1 MSDIEELNEFLRWPD
16 PLGADYVL
24 TETEAPE
31 GWAQAFNATHHGE
44 LIGATYVQFIIKT
57 PLDASYPAGVRDRL
71 VHVVNAEDESVGP
84 EVLQLTA
91 EHLFAQ
97 DPECRRLVLAAPVEN
112 VPQIA
117 RGESAGFRYVVD
129 VDVKGGPDGVEELS
143 LLAAEPAW
151 VIEESKHL
159 DDVPTH

>member
-1 MSDIEELNEFLRWPD
+1 MSQIEELNEFLRWPD
-16 PLGADYVL
+16 PLGDDYQL
-24 TETEAPE
+24 TEVDAPE
-31 GWAQAFNATHHGE
+31 DWAQAFTATCKGE
-44 LIGATYVQFIIKT
+44 QIGTVLVQFITRT

-71 VHVVNAEDESVGP
+71 VKVVDAEDEAVGP
-84 EVLQLTA
+84 EALQLTA
-91 EHLFAQ
+91 EKLFAQ
-97 DPECRRLVLAAPVEN
+97 DPELRRIVLATPVDD

-117 RGESAGFRYVVD
+117 RGEAAGFRYVVD
-129 VDVKGGPDGVEELS
+129 VDVKGGPGQVDELS